1 MPRNKNP
8 HNAKSLSINGD
19 VSNPI
24 RTFQDLFH
32 CSRLAVDTLDC
43 GPQVRLISIE
53 EKSKAGGLRRS
64 GGKPSIFE
72 QWSALTSWVVPVSM
86 NGSDL
91 EAQ

>member
-24 RTFQDLFH
+24 RTFQTLFH
-32 CSRLAVDTLDC
+32 CSRLAVETLDC

-53 EKSKAGGLRRS
+53 EKSKAGACEGVAENLPYLS
-64 GGKPSIFE
+64 
-72 QWSALTSWVVPVSM
+72 
-86 NGSDL
+86 NG
-91 EAQ
+91 AH